1 MRLKRS
7 LVVTLVAMA
16 LLMFSA
22 VALAADADPA
32 AGMSDAVAGPT
43 DPAQNISGSFDLERC
58 VKRALEYN
66 PSMSAIRSQLQGSKY
81 GTRSSVGSFLPS
93 LGGSYGWTNTGR
105 KNIYS
110 DKHDEW
116 TASLNISQPVF
127 HGFNL
132 LATWQRAKLTEESN
146 EASLTNVEL
155 SLISAV
161 QSNFLSLLKARM
173 DVKSAEDSVARLKSQ
188 LKVIT
193 AFYDVGLRPKAEVLD
208 AEVDLAT
215 ARQGL
220 LTAQNQ
226 VSIQETQLNTL
237 LNIPLETQ
245 VDYVG
250 ELKDFPF
257 SLTLNECL
265 SRAYAGRPDL
275 VIGKK
280 SVEIAEKDVTRAA
293 SSFYPEV
300 DAKWN
305 YSNRGTDPGLSR
317 GGDNGY
323 PHRYKETWS
332 AGVTASMT
340 IFQWGEDYYDYKK
353 YEETVKQVQAE
364 LENTRLNAGFE
375 VKQALLNIKEAADRI
390 VVARKSVEA
399 AKEAYR
405 MAVARYQAQVGTNT
419 DVLNA
424 QARLTDSEAQLSQS
438 LADYGTA
445 ISTLYVAMGE
455 KNLGLKDA
463 K

>member
-1 MRLKRS
+1 MRLKRF
-7 LVVTLVAMA
+7 LVATIIA
-16 LLMFSA
+16 LAFLALSGI
-22 VALAADADPA
+22 ALAADADPEAASA
-32 AGMSDAVAGPT
+32 AGDAN
-43 DPAQNISGSFDLERC
+43 AQEVSGAFDMERC
-58 VKRALEYN
+58 VKRALQYN
-66 PSMSAIRSQLQGSKY
+66 PSMTAIRSQLKGSEF
-81 GTRSSVGSFLPS
+81 GTRSSVGSFLPALS
-93 LGGSYGWTNTGR
+93 GTYGWTNTGR
-105 KNIYS
+105 KNTYS
-110 DKHDEW
+110 GKHDEW
-116 TASLNISQPVF
+116 AATVNVSQPVF
-127 HGFNL
+127 HGFDL
-132 LATWQRAKLTEESN
+132 LAKWQKAKLTEESTQ
-146 EASLTNVEL
+146 ASLDNVEL
-155 SLISAV
+155 SLISSV

-173 DVKSAEDSVARLKSQ
+173 DVKSAEDSVARLESQ

-220 LTAQNQ
+220 LTAQNN

-237 LNIPLETQ
+237 LNIPLEVN

-257 SLTLNECL
+257 NLTLQECL

-275 VIGKK
+275 IIGKK
-280 SVEIAEKDVTRAA
+280 SVEIAEKDATRAA
-293 SSFYPEV
+293 SSFYPQV
-300 DAKWN
+300 DADWN

-317 GGDNGY
+317 GGDDGY
-323 PHRYKETWS
+323 PYRNKEYWS
-332 AGVTASMT
+332 TGVSASMS

-353 YEETVKQVQAE
+353 YEETVKQVEAE

-390 VVARKSVEA
+390 EVARKSVEA
-399 AKEAYR
+399 ATEAYR

-424 QARLTDSEAQLSQS
+424 QARLTDAEAQLSQS

-455 KNLGLKDA
+455 KKLSLQENK
-463 K
+463 

>member
-1 MRLKRS
+1 MSLKRFW
-7 LVVTLVAMA
+7 LLPVA
-16 LLMFSA
+16 A
-22 VALAADADPA
+22 VAFLVLAGFAFAQDADPDMA
-32 AGMSDAVAGPT
+32 SADDAMME
-43 DPAQNISGSFDLERC
+43 DLSGQFDMERC
-58 VKRALEYN
+58 VKRALALN
-66 PSMSAIRSQLQGSKY
+66 PSMTAIRAQLQGSKF
-81 GTRSSVGSFLPS
+81 GSKSSFGAFLPS
-93 LGGSYGWTNTGR
+93 ASASYGWTHYDR
-105 KNIYS
+105 KNTNSGHYS
-110 DKHDEW
+110 DW
-116 TASLNISQPVF
+116 ASNVNVSQPLF

-132 LATWQRAKLTEESN
+132 LATWQKSKLTEESN
-146 EASLTNVEL
+146 EASLNNVEL
-155 SLISAV
+155 QLISSV

-173 DVKSAEDSVARLKSQ
+173 DVKSALDSVARLESQ

-220 LTAQNQ
+220 LSAQNN

-237 LNIPLETQ
+237 LNIPVETEVQ
-245 VDYVG
+245 YVG
-250 ELKDFPF
+250 ELKDIPF
-257 SLTLNECL
+257 DLTLKDCL

-275 VIGKK
+275 VIGQK
-280 SVEIAEKDVTRAA
+280 SVEISKKDVTRAA

-300 DAKWN
+300 DADWSYTNK
-305 YSNRGTDPGLSR
+305 GADAGLGKAR
-317 GGDNGY
+317 TY
-323 PHRYKETWS
+323 PYTTKEYWT
-332 AGVTASMT
+332 AGVSASMT
-340 IFQWGEDYYDYKK
+340 LFQGGQDYYDYKQ
-353 YEETVKQVQAE
+353 YEETVKQVEAE

-375 VKQALLNIKEAADRI
+375 VKQALLNIKAAADRI
-390 VVARKSVEA
+390 TVARKSVEA
-399 AKEAYR
+399 ATEAYR

-455 KNLGLKDA
+455 KNLGLKEA